1 MEIIIQTEAAA
12 AALMAWVIGKELRAN
27 PRLVLGLAAGSTME
41 PVYAR
46 LVRMHQEEGL
56 DFSRCRTFN
65 LDEYAG
71 LSPSHANSFS
81 TFMRH
86 HLFDKVNIRPENA
99 HLPNGAA
106 DDLEAECANYERLI
120 QGSGGIDLQIL
131 GIGRTGHLGF
141 NEPPSPLDSRTR
153 VQALSPLT
161 REQNAPLFAPPSQMP
176 RLAITI
182 GIGTILDSRRCLLLA
197 TGERKAQI
205 VAKAIAGPVTPL
217 VPASALQLHPDC
229 AVILDDAAAGQ
240 LPGAED
246 YRLAFE
252 NEPRWQ
258 PFREWR
264 ARAVAPRQESRSK
277 KSSLPSN
284 KGWHSVS

>member
-1 MEIIIQTEAAA
+1 MEIIIQTDAAA

-41 PVYAR
+41 PVYR
-46 LVRMHQEEGL
+46 HLVRMHQEEGL

-71 LSPSHANSFS
+71 LAPTHPNSFS
-81 TFMRH
+81 TYMRL
-86 HLFDKVNIRPENA
+86 HLFDKVNLRPENA

-106 DDLEAECANYERLI
+106 DNLEAECARYERLI
-120 QGSGGIDLQIL
+120 QGSGGIDLQVL

-153 VQALSPLT
+153 VQALAPLT
-161 REQNAPLFAPPSQMP
+161 REQNAPLFAPPGQVPS
-176 RLAITI
+176 LAITI
-182 GIGTILDSRRCLLLA
+182 GIGTILDSRCCLLLA
-197 TGERKAQI
+197 TGARKAQI
-205 VAKAIAGPVTPL
+205 VAKAFAGPVTSM

-229 AVILDDAAAGQ
+229 AVILDEPAAVQ

-246 YRLAFE
+246 YRRAFE
-252 NEPRWQ
+252 QEPRWQ
-258 PFREWR
+258 PFRQWR
-264 ARAVAPRQESRSK
+264 ARALAPRPADK
-277 KSSLPSN
+277 K
-284 KGWHSVS
+284 